1 MLYNDRGFIIFYQSL
16 GSHSLNYQ
24 INLKFNK
31 VTIVGI
37 GLLGGSLARDLAKY
51 QLCETIVGVCQSDH
65 TAQQAL
71 DANVVDQV
79 LPIEQAVIGADL
91 IVFATPMQVMM
102 PLLEKIN
109 SVISNDTIITDVGS
123 VKNSLY
129 QQIEA
134 RFPERLK
141 QFVLAHPIAGGEQSG
156 VEASK
161 LGLFAN
167 KHVII
172 TKTPEVNSDYVSLVS
187 QLWTTLGAS
196 VVTMSLAEHDA
207 IFAKTSHL
215 PHVIAFSLVNYLNL
229 QKDRD
234 RLFEMAAAGFYDF
247 TRIAS
252 SNAHMWRDICVTNRD
267 QLLLALDGFREHLSE
282 IRDYVAQSD
291 QQGIYDY
298 FDAAKNV
305 RDDGLDKKKRSKK

>member
-1 MLYNDRGFIIFYQSL
+1 M
-16 GSHSLNYQ
+16 
-24 INLKFNK
+24 KFNK

-161 LGLFAN
+161 LGLFDN

-172 TKTPEVNSDYVSLVS
+172 TETPEVNSDFVSLVN
-187 QLWTTLGAS
+187 QLWTVLGAN
-196 VVTMSLAEHDA
+196 VVTMSMVEHDA

-215 PHVIAFSLVNYLNL
+215 PHVIAFSLVNFLN
-229 QKDRD
+229 QHNDRD

-282 IRDYVAQSD
+282 IRDHVAESD

-298 FDAAKNV
+298 FEAAKNV
-305 RDDGLDKKKRSKK
+305 RNDGLDKKKRSEK